1 MTAGQL
7 SGHVPFVE
15 NAAGVE
21 PPGLRTLRKF
31 CSPFRLELRQSS
43 LTETNSPETPPGL
56 RMQIGLGEGDA
67 CVEEEK

>member
-7 SGHVPFVE
+7 SGHVPFVK

-21 PPGLRTLRKF
+21 PPDLRTLQKF
-31 CSPFRLELRQSS
+31 CSPFRLEIRQSS

-56 RMQIGLGEGDA
+56 RMHIGLGEGDA
-67 CVEEEK
+67 CVGGEK

>member
-7 SGHVPFVE
+7 SGHVPFVK

-21 PPGLRTLRKF
+21 PPDLRTLQKF
-31 CSPFRLELRQSS
+31 CSPFRLEIRQSS
-43 LTETNSPETPPGL
+43 LTETNSPEKPPRL

-67 CVEEEK
+67 CVDGEK

>member
-21 PPGLRTLRKF
+21 PPGLRTLQKF

-56 RMQIGLGEGDA
+56 RM
-67 CVEEEK
+67 